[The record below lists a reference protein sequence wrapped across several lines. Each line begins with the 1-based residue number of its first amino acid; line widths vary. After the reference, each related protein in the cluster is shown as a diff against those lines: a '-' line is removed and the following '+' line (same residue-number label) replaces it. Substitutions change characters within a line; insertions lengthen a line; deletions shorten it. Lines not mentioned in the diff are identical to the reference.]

1 AEINGTPIYYEVI
14 GQGRPIMVMHGG
26 LGLDHTYLRPWLDPL
41 AEHFQLIFFDF
52 SGNGRSPRASFE
64 GVTHETWA
72 DEADALREHLG
83 IERMVLMGQSY
94 GGFLAQEY
102 ALRHQDKLDA

>member
-1 AEINGTPIYYEVI
+1 ADE
-14 GQGRPIMVMHGG
+14 
-26 LGLDHTYLRPWLDPL
+26 
-41 AEHFQLIFFDF
+41 FQLIFFDF

-72 DEADALREHLG
+72 DEAEGLRKHLA
-83 IERMVLMGQSY
+83 IDWMVLYGLSY

-102 ALRHQDKLDA
+102 AIRHQEHLDGLILGSTAPALDYGEAIAENVKKRATTQQCEDFS